1 MQAEEEIAEGKNTK
15 AHRKG
20 ASTFDYKRNLRCAN
34 LLKTKRNLL
43 YTIEGISPYRAVNT
57 FHHGY
62 KNQSV
67 NDV

>member
-1 MQAEEEIAEGKNTK
+1 MISE
-15 AHRKG
+15 
-20 ASTFDYKRNLRCAN
+20 RNILPWLIIN
-34 LLKTKRNLL
+34 LLKTKR
-43 YTIEGISPYRAVNT
+43 YKKSVRTSAVNT